1 MNEHDEDDDIY
12 EEEEE
17 GAEFAMEIVNMLK
30 KIQQQLGYLEK
41 KIDSLVNQ
49 SQGGRPQRERHF
61 SKPFRPGQSREQGEG
76 GQRSE
81 WRGPRRDR
89 GHGEHRHNDN
99 RGFNPKKKHYENR
112 DR

>member
-49 SQGGRPQRERHF
+49 SQGG
-61 SKPFRPGQSREQGEG
+61 
-76 GQRSE
+76 
-81 WRGPRRDR
+81 PRRDR